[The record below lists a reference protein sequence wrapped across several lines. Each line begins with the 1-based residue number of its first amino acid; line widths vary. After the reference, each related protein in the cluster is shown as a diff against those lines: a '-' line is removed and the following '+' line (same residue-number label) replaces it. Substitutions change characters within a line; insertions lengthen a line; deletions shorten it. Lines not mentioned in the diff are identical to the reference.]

1 MISRTETHSLQPK
14 PSAQKQHTQIKHN
27 YPTDNFSSAQ
37 QAHTTQCTRLCGS
50 SDSIRI
56 NLSCSHHD
64 QVFRTFI
71 DPPALQRDAHDSLFR
86 SRARALYAPHRK
98 SSFNRTSASN
108 NTVCAC
114 MFSRASHYTPVLYKH
129 PVSGEP
135 WVINNEVFLLL
146 TNNNN
151 F

>member
-1 MISRTETHSLQPK
+1 MIKCFGPSLTLQLFSATLMILSFALVRALFTHRTASLLLTAHQRQTTPVQMLSR
-14 PSAQKQHTQIKHN
+14 
-27 YPTDNFSSAQ
+27 
-37 QAHTTQCTRLCGS
+37 
-50 SDSIRI
+50 
-56 NLSCSHHD
+56 HHD
-64 QVFRTFI
+64 GG
-71 DPPALQRDAHDSLFR
+71 
-86 SRARALYAPHRK
+86 
-98 SSFNRTSASN
+98 
-108 NTVCAC
+108 VCAC